1 MCFIDLFNE
10 EVFVT
15 NILGEKDRDRET
27 NRVEEFSLRYTESKY
42 QNQMGWRTT
51 NSKIFSACCIS
62 CFVFF
67 NSYTS
72 QRGVREHMG
81 KDKDTKSCTTTMNSK

>member
-27 NRVEEFSLRYTESKY
+27 NRVEEFSLRYTQSKY

-51 NSKIFSACCIS
+51 NSKIFLHVA
-62 CFVFF
+62 FPVFF
-67 NSYTS
+67 LIPTPVKEG
-72 QRGVREHMG
+72 RGSRWG
-81 KDKDTKSCTTTMNSK
+81 KTRILSLVQLL